1 VRFGGCTGSAYTIAS
16 DSDKIRSIV
25 TIQSRQRAL
34 NRGKSLKQVK
44 TARGTTIRR
53 TALGALAACA
63 LTLTSGVVHA
73 VDKVSAVH
81 AFPPFLVY
89 TKTFLAMV
97 EDINKRGEGIVEITV
112 SGGPEAI
119 GMFEQPNAVRDGVV
133 DMVHT
138 PGSFYGASVP
148 EIDAMVAA
156 RVTPMEAR
164 ANGGA
169 ALMDEAHQKRF
180 GVRHLG
186 WIDGGVKFHIYNSKP
201 FNFGDDG
208 VVDLT
213 GVKLRDNPIYHAF
226 FEALNATT
234 ASMPSTEVYAALE
247 KGVVDASA
255 WTSIGLMD
263 LKWDK
268 FVKYR
273 IDPAFYNTDLGVI
286 FNKDSWDALS
296 PESQKLIQ
304 DVVIEWEAK
313 SYDDRQK
320 DVAAD
325 AEELQNRGMEFVK
338 MSDEASAKYLQMA
351 DDASWARMKG
361 RLDKMGGDNSYDEL
375 RKLYFGE

>member
-1 VRFGGCTGSAYTIAS
+1 MKLFTRL
-16 DSDKIRSIV
+16 RS
-25 TIQSRQRAL
+25 T
-34 NRGKSLKQVK
+34 
-44 TARGTTIRR
+44 TAGI
-53 TALGALAACA
+53 ACA
-63 LTLTSGVVHA
+63 GVMTLASLPAMA

-112 SGGPEAI
+112 RGGPEAI
-119 GMFEQPNAVRDGVV
+119 AMFEQPNAVRDGVV

-156 RVTPMEAR
+156 RKTPMEVR
-164 ANGGA
+164 ENGGA
-169 ALMDEAHQKRF
+169 ALMDAAHQKRF
-180 GVRHLG
+180 NVKHLG
-186 WIDGGVKFHIYNSKP
+186 WIDGGIRFHIYNAKE
-201 FNFGDDG
+201 FKFGDDG

-255 WTSIGLMD
+255 WTSIGILD

-268 FVKYR
+268 FLNYR
-273 IDPAFYNTDLGVI
+273 LDPAFYNTDIGVI
-286 FNKDSWDALS
+286 FNKDSWEALS

-313 SYDDRQK
+313 SHADRQVDRENDAK
-320 DVAAD
+320 ALQEGGMQFVAMEGEAAD
-325 AEELQNRGMEFVK
+325 
-338 MSDEASAKYLQMA
+338 KYLKLA
-351 DDASWARMKG
+351 DDASWARMKE
-361 RLDKMGGDNSYDEL
+361 RLDKMGGDNAYDDL
-375 RKLYFGE
+375 RKHYYGE